1 MFPALFDYV
10 QNSGH
15 LDFILGAVNV
25 DGIQSKGDSNV
36 QGTIQTI
43 FGWVAIA
50 ILVMLLAFKKFRAAF
65 GALVVL
71 AILSVFVFGVGNIKS
86 LGESL
91 LRFFGLM

>member
-1 MFPALFDYV
+1 MLSVFFDYV

-15 LDFILGAVNV
+15 LDFILGAVNI

-43 FGWVAIA
+43 YGWVALA

-71 AILSVFVFGVGNIKS
+71 AILSVFVYGVSNIKS
-86 LGESL
+86 LGESI
-91 LRFFGLM
+91 LRFLGLM